1 MSLNSRRDTQNC
13 GRILKLKIESKHSDK
28 LKRGRLRA
36 VNVITSRPLTLELYG
51 SPGTLPEV
59 AADAVQII
67 AQPWKPH
74 KFVAT
79 VEVARGFVRVRNASW
94 ELACEL
100 AARLSTVHDLCL
112 AFLSV
117 TVKSWTD
124 VPLAL
129 GKLPFKDLLEPG
141 ATLEVRAEAA
151 NGVLPHAGRL
161 QEIAEEFFSVRGYTI
176 LLEDEARDVS
186 FTRIELE
193 TGADR
198 LRVRV
203 SLGSDALHKRG
214 WRALTGTPATLRE
227 DLASAVLKR
236 LTAFESRALQATQVV
251 VPFAGS
257 GTLGVEAW
265 HSLYGLPPSIWNSS
279 RAWKYLVHPTDAAQN
294 WWDKRITRA
303 ATEAKLPEL
312 IFIENNRK
320 QFHELKQNLENVTE
334 ILEDFGLE
342 LPKIPALLK
351 DVFQVPNS
359 EIIKPRAITLM
370 PLHPP
375 YGLRLSQETDVEKLF
390 TDLGLK
396 VREWALESRE
406 TGGALIGFCLCPS
419 DVLWRCFRNG
429 LGDLEFDT
437 SHVTQGGLD
446 VRVCNFSSLKPTE

>member
-1 MSLNSRRDTQNC
+1 M
-13 GRILKLKIESKHSDK
+13 
-28 LKRGRLRA
+28 
-36 VNVITSRPLTLELYG
+36 NVITSRPLTLELYG

-59 AADAVQII
+59 ALDAAQII
-67 AQPWKPH
+67 AAPWKPH

-79 VEVARGFVRVRNASW
+79 VEQARGFVRVRNASW

-117 TVKSWTD
+117 TVKSWSD

-141 ATLEVRAEAA
+141 CTLEVRAEAA

-161 QEIAEEFFSVRGYTI
+161 QEIAEEFFSVRGYQI
-176 LLEDEARDVS
+176 LLEDETRDS
-186 FTRIELE
+186 QFTRIELE

-236 LTAFESRALQATQVV
+236 LTAFEPRALQATQVV

-265 HSLYGLPPSIWNSS
+265 HSLFGLPPSTWNSA
-279 RAWKYLVHPTDAAQN
+279 RAWKYLAHPTEAAQN

-303 ATEAKLPEL
+303 ATEAQLPEL
-312 IFIENNRK
+312 TFIENNRK
-320 QFHELKQNLENVTE
+320 QFHELEQNLENVTE

-342 LPKIPALLK
+342 LPKISALLK
-351 DVFQVPNS
+351 DVFQIPNT

-390 TDLGLK
+390 SDLGLK
-396 VREWALESRE
+396 VREWALESRAS
-406 TGGALIGFCLCPS
+406 GGALIGFCLCPS

-446 VRVCNFSSLKPTE
+446 VRVCNFSSFKPTE

>member
-1 MSLNSRRDTQNC
+1 
-13 GRILKLKIESKHSDK
+13 
-28 LKRGRLRA
+28 
-36 VNVITSRPLTLELYG
+36 VNVITSRPLMLELYG

-59 AADAVQII
+59 AADAAEII
-67 AQPWKPH
+67 AHSWKPH
-74 KFVAT
+74 KFVAS
-79 VEVARGFVRVRNASW
+79 VEQARGFVRVRNASW

-117 TVKSWTD
+117 TVKSWSD

-141 ATLEVRAEAA
+141 CTLEIRAEAA

-161 QEIAEEFFSVRGYTI
+161 QEIAEEFFSVRGYQI
-176 LLEDEARDVS
+176 LSEDDARDTQ

-236 LTAFESRALQATQVV
+236 LVAFEPRALQATQVV

-265 HSLYGLPPSIWNSS
+265 HSLFGLPPSIWNSS
-279 RAWKYLVHPTDAAQN
+279 RADLESQILRAWKYLAHPTDAAQK
-294 WWDKRITRA
+294 WWEKRINRA

-312 IFIENNRK
+312 TFIENNRK
-320 QFHELKQNLENVTE
+320 QFHELEQNLENVTE
-334 ILEDFGLE
+334 ILEDFGLQ
-342 LPKIPALLK
+342 LPKISALLK

-359 EIIKPRAITLM
+359 EIIKPRAITLI

-390 TDLGLK
+390 SDLGLK
-396 VREWALESRE
+396 VREWALEARE
-406 TGGALIGFCLCPS
+406 SGGALIGFCLCPS
-419 DVLWRCFRNG
+419 DVLWRSFRNG
-429 LGDLEFDT
+429 LGDLHFDT

-446 VRVCNFSSLKPTE
+446 VRVCNFGSLKPTE

>member
-1 MSLNSRRDTQNC
+1 M
-13 GRILKLKIESKHSDK
+13 
-28 LKRGRLRA
+28 
-36 VNVITSRPLTLELYG
+36 NVITSRPLTLELYG

-59 AADAVQII
+59 AADASEII
-67 AQPWKPH
+67 AKPWKPH
-74 KFVAT
+74 KFAAS
-79 VEVARGFVRVRNASW
+79 VEQARGFVRVRNASW

-117 TVKSWTD
+117 TVKFWTD

-129 GKLPFKDLLEPG
+129 GKLPFRDLLEPG

-161 QEIAEEFFSVRGYTI
+161 QEIAEEFFSVRGYDI
-176 LLEDEARDVS
+176 LLEDDARDNQ

-227 DLASAVLKR
+227 DLASSVLKR
-236 LTAFESRALQATQVV
+236 LVAFEPGAAQASSVV

-265 HSLYGLPPSIWNSS
+265 HSLFGLPPSIWNSS
-279 RAWKYLVHPTDAAQN
+279 RADAEPQIPRAWKYLAHPTDAAQN
-294 WWDKRITRA
+294 WWEKRISRA
-303 ATEAKLPEL
+303 AIEAQLPEL
-312 IFIENNRK
+312 TFIENNRK
-320 QFHELKQNLENVTE
+320 QFHELEQNLENVTDK
-334 ILEDFGLE
+334 LENLGLQV
-342 LPKIPALLK
+342 PKISALLK
-351 DVFQVPNS
+351 DVFQAPNS
-359 EIIKPRAITLM
+359 EIIKPREITLM

-375 YGLRLSQETDVEKLF
+375 YGLRLTRETDVEKLF
-390 TDLGLK
+390 SDLGVK

-406 TGGALIGFCLCPS
+406 MGGALVGFCLCPS
-419 DVLWRCFRNG
+419 DILWRCFRNG
-429 LGDLEFDT
+429 LGDLRFDT

-446 VRVCNFSSLKPTE
+446 VRVCNFSNLV

>member
-1 MSLNSRRDTQNC
+1 M
-13 GRILKLKIESKHSDK
+13 
-28 LKRGRLRA
+28 
-36 VNVITSRPLTLELYG
+36 NVITSRPLTLELYG

-59 AADAVQII
+59 AADAAAII
-67 AQPWKPH
+67 AAPWKPH
-74 KFVAT
+74 KFAAS
-79 VEVARGFVRVRNASW
+79 VEQARGFVRVRGASW

-117 TVKSWTD
+117 TVKTWSD

-141 ATLEVRAEAA
+141 CTLEIRAEAA

-176 LLEDEARDVS
+176 LLEDEAREIQ

-236 LTAFESRALQATQVV
+236 LTAFEPRAIQASSVV

-265 HSLYGLPPSIWNSS
+265 HSLFGLPPSIWNSS
-279 RAWKYLVHPTDAAQN
+279 RAVPDSEPRFARAGSEPQILRAWKYLTQPTDAAQN
-294 WWDKRITRA
+294 WWEKRITRA
-303 ATEAKLPEL
+303 ATEAELPEL
-312 IFIENNRK
+312 TFIENNRK
-320 QFHELKQNLENVTE
+320 QFHELEQNLENVTE
-334 ILEDFGLE
+334 ILEDFGLQ
-342 LPKIPALLK
+342 LPKISALLK
-351 DVFQVPNS
+351 DIFQVPNA

-375 YGLRLSQETDVEKLF
+375 YGLRLFQETDVEKLF

-396 VREWALESRE
+396 VREWALESRAS
-406 TGGALIGFCLCPS
+406 GGALIGFCLCPS

-429 LGDLEFDT
+429 LGDLHFDT

>member
-1 MSLNSRRDTQNC
+1 M
-13 GRILKLKIESKHSDK
+13 
-28 LKRGRLRA
+28 
-36 VNVITSRPLTLELYG
+36 NVITSRPLTLELYG

-59 AADAVQII
+59 AADASAII

-74 KFVAT
+74 KFAAS
-79 VEVARGFVRVRNASW
+79 VEQARGFVRVRNASW

-117 TVKSWTD
+117 TAKSWSD

-141 ATLEVRAEAA
+141 CTLEVRSEAA
-151 NGVLPHAGRL
+151 SGVLPHAGRL

-176 LLEDEARDVS
+176 LLEDDARDS
-186 FTRIELE
+186 QLTRIELE
-193 TGADR
+193 SGADR

-236 LTAFESRALQATQVV
+236 LTAFEPRALEASSVV

-265 HSLYGLPPSIWNSS
+265 HSLFGLPPSIWDVP
-279 RAWKYLVHPTDAAQN
+279 RAWQHLAHPTEAAQN

-303 ATEAKLPEL
+303 ASEAELPEL
-312 IFIENNRK
+312 TFIENNRK
-320 QFHELKQNLENVTE
+320 QFHELEQNLENVTE
-334 ILEDFGLE
+334 KLEDFGLR
-342 LPKIPALLK
+342 LPRISALLK
-351 DVFQVPNS
+351 DVFQVPNT
-359 EIIKPRAITLM
+359 EIIKPREMNLM

-396 VREWALESRE
+396 VQEWALEARE
-406 TGGALIGFCLCPS
+406 SGGALIGFCLCPS

>member
-1 MSLNSRRDTQNC
+1 M
-13 GRILKLKIESKHSDK
+13 
-28 LKRGRLRA
+28 
-36 VNVITSRPLTLELYG
+36 NVITSRPLTLELYG

-59 AADAVQII
+59 ALNAAEII
-67 AQPWKPH
+67 ANPWKPH
-74 KFVAT
+74 KFAAS
-79 VEVARGFVRVRNASW
+79 VEQARGFVRVRGASW

-117 TVKSWTD
+117 TVKSWSD

-141 ATLEVRAEAA
+141 CTLEVRAEAA

-176 LLEDEARDVS
+176 LLEDETRDS
-186 FTRIELE
+186 QFTRIELE

-236 LTAFESRALQATQVV
+236 LTAFEPRALQATQVV

-257 GTLGVEAW
+257 GTLGIEAW
-265 HSLYGLPPSIWNSS
+265 HSLFGLPPSIWNSS
-279 RAWKYLVHPTDAAQN
+279 RAIKDSEPRFTRAVSEPQIPRAWKYLAHPTDAAQN
-294 WWDKRITRA
+294 WWEKRITRA
-303 ATEAKLPEL
+303 ASEAKLPEL
-312 IFIENNRK
+312 TFIENNRK
-320 QFHELKQNLENVTE
+320 QFHELEQNLENVTE
-334 ILEDFGLE
+334 MLEYFGLE
-342 LPKIPALLK
+342 LPRISALLK
-351 DVFQVPNS
+351 DIFQVPNT
-359 EIIKPRAITLM
+359 EIITPEAITLM

-390 TDLGLK
+390 SDLGIK
-396 VREWALESRE
+396 VREWALEARAS
-406 TGGALIGFCLCPS
+406 GGALVGFCLCPS

>member
-1 MSLNSRRDTQNC
+1 M
-13 GRILKLKIESKHSDK
+13 
-28 LKRGRLRA
+28 
-36 VNVITSRPLTLELYG
+36 NVITSRPLTLELYG

-59 AADAVQII
+59 AADAAQII

-74 KFVAT
+74 KFAAS

-141 ATLEVRAEAA
+141 CTLEIRAEAA
-151 NGVLPHAGRL
+151 NGVLTHAGRL
-161 QEIAEEFFSVRGYTI
+161 QEIAEEFFSVRGYQI
-176 LLEDEARDVS
+176 LSEDDARDVS

-203 SLGSDALHKRG
+203 SLGSDTLHKRG

-236 LTAFESRALQATQVV
+236 LVAFEPRALQATQVV

-265 HSLYGLPPSIWNSS
+265 HSLFGLPPSIWNSTRADFEPQIP
-279 RAWKYLVHPTDAAQN
+279 RAWKYLAHPTDAAQN
-294 WWDKRITRA
+294 WWEKRINRA

-312 IFIENNRK
+312 TFIENNRK
-320 QFHELKQNLENVTE
+320 QFHELEQNLENVTE
-334 ILEDFGLE
+334 ILEGFGLE
-342 LPKIPALLK
+342 LPKISALLK
-351 DVFQVPNS
+351 DIFQVPNS
-359 EIIKPRAITLM
+359 EIIKSRGITLM

-375 YGLRLSQETDVEKLF
+375 YGLRLTRETDVEALF

-396 VREWALESRE
+396 VREWALEARE
-406 TGGALIGFCLCPS
+406 SGGALVGFCLCPS

-429 LGDLEFDT
+429 LGDLEFNT

-446 VRVCNFSSLKPTE
+446 VRVCNFSSFTE

>member
-1 MSLNSRRDTQNC
+1 M
-13 GRILKLKIESKHSDK
+13 
-28 LKRGRLRA
+28 
-36 VNVITSRPLTLELYG
+36 NVITSRPLTLELYG

-59 AADAVQII
+59 AADAAQII
-67 AQPWKPH
+67 AAPWKPH
-74 KFVAT
+74 KFAAS

-141 ATLEVRAEAA
+141 ATLEIRAEAA

-176 LLEDEARDVS
+176 LSEDESRDAQ

-203 SLGSDALHKRG
+203 SLGSDALYKRG
-214 WRALTGTPATLRE
+214 WRAMTGTPATLRE

-236 LTAFESRALQATQVV
+236 LTAFEPRALQASQVV

-257 GTLGVEAW
+257 GTLGIEAW
-265 HSLYGLPPSIWNSS
+265 HSLFGLPPSIWNSS
-279 RAWKYLVHPTDAAQN
+279 RVIKDSEPRFTRAVSEPQIPRAWKYLAHPTDAAQN
-294 WWDKRITRA
+294 WWEKRINRA
-303 ATEAKLPEL
+303 ATEAELPEL
-312 IFIENNRK
+312 TFIENNRK
-320 QFHELKQNLENVTE
+320 QFHELEQNLENVTV
-334 ILEDFGLE
+334 ILEEMGLQ
-342 LPKIPALLK
+342 LPKISALLK
-351 DVFQVPNS
+351 DIFQVPNS
-359 EIIKPRAITLM
+359 EIIKPGAVTLM

-375 YGLRLSQETDVEKLF
+375 YGLRLSSREIDVEKLF
-390 TDLGLK
+390 SDLGLK
-396 VREWALESRE
+396 VREWVLESRE
-406 TGGALIGFCLCPS
+406 SGGALIGFCLCPS

-429 LGDLEFDT
+429 LGNLEFDT

-446 VRVCNFSSLKPTE
+446 VRVCNFSSFKPTE

>member
-1 MSLNSRRDTQNC
+1 M
-13 GRILKLKIESKHSDK
+13 
-28 LKRGRLRA
+28 
-36 VNVITSRPLTLELYG
+36 NVITSRPLTLELYG

-59 AADAVQII
+59 AADASAII
-67 AQPWKPH
+67 TASWKPH
-74 KFVAT
+74 KFTAG

-117 TVKSWTD
+117 TVKSWSD

-141 ATLEVRAEAA
+141 CTLEVRAEAA

-176 LLEDEARDVS
+176 LLEDETRDTQC
-186 FTRIELE
+186 TRIELE

-236 LTAFESRALQATQVV
+236 LTAFEPRALEATQVV

-265 HSLYGLPPSIWNSS
+265 HSLFGLPPSIWNSS
-279 RAWKYLVHPTDAAQN
+279 RAVSDSEPRFARAWKYLAHPTDAAQN
-294 WWDKRITRA
+294 WWEKRINRA
-303 ATEAKLPEL
+303 ATQAKLPEL
-312 IFIENNRK
+312 TFIENNRK
-320 QFHELKQNLENVTE
+320 QFHELEQNLENVTE
-334 ILEDFGLE
+334 ILENFSLV
-342 LPKIPALLK
+342 LPKISALLK
-351 DVFQVPNS
+351 DVFQVPNT
-359 EIIKPRAITLM
+359 EIIKPGAITLL

-390 TDLGLK
+390 SDLGLK
-396 VREWALESRE
+396 VREWALESQE

-446 VRVCNFSSLKPTE
+446 VRVCNFSSLKSTE

>member
-1 MSLNSRRDTQNC
+1 
-13 GRILKLKIESKHSDK
+13 
-28 LKRGRLRA
+28 

-59 AADAVQII
+59 AADAAQII
-67 AQPWKPH
+67 AAPWKPH
-74 KFVAT
+74 KFAAS
-79 VEVARGFVRVRNASW
+79 VEIARGFVRVRNASW

-117 TVKSWTD
+117 TVKSWSD

-141 ATLEVRAEAA
+141 ATLEIRAEAA
-151 NGVLPHAGRL
+151 NGVLTHAGRL
-161 QEIAEEFFSVRGYTI
+161 QEIAEEFFSVRGYQI
-176 LLEDEARDVS
+176 LSEDDARDVL

-236 LTAFESRALQATQVV
+236 LVAFEPRALQATQVV

-265 HSLYGLPPSIWNSS
+265 HSLFGLPSSIWNSARADFEPQIP
-279 RAWKYLVHPTDAAQN
+279 RAWKYLAHPTDAAQN
-294 WWDKRITRA
+294 WWDKRINRA

-312 IFIENNRK
+312 TFIENNRK
-320 QFHELKQNLENVTE
+320 QFHELEQNLENVTE
-334 ILEDFGLE
+334 ILEDFGLQ
-342 LPKIPALLK
+342 LPKISALLK
-351 DVFQVPNS
+351 DVFQAPNT
-359 EIIKPRAITLM
+359 EIIKPDSITLM

-390 TDLGLK
+390 SDLGLK
-396 VREWALESRE
+396 VREWSLEARE
-406 TGGALIGFCLCPS
+406 AGGALIGFCLCPS
-419 DVLWRCFRNG
+419 DVLWRSFRNG
-429 LGDLEFDT
+429 LGDIEFDT

-446 VRVCNFSSLKPTE
+446 VRVCNFADLV

>member
-1 MSLNSRRDTQNC
+1 
-13 GRILKLKIESKHSDK
+13 
-28 LKRGRLRA
+28 

-59 AADAVQII
+59 AADATQII

-74 KFVAT
+74 KFAAS
-79 VEVARGFVRVRNASW
+79 VEQARGFVRVRNASW

-117 TVKSWTD
+117 TVKSWSD

-129 GKLPFKDLLEPG
+129 RKLPFKDLLEHG
-141 ATLEVRAEAA
+141 CTLEVRAEAA

-176 LLEDEARDVS
+176 LLEDEARDTQC
-186 FTRIELE
+186 TRIELE

-227 DLASAVLKR
+227 DLASSVLKR
-236 LTAFESRALQATQVV
+236 LTAFEPRALQATQVV

-257 GTLGVEAW
+257 GTLGIEAW
-265 HSLYGLPPSIWNSS
+265 HSLFGLPPSIWNSS
-279 RAWKYLVHPTDAAQN
+279 RADSEPQIPRAWKYLAHPTDAAQN
-294 WWDKRITRA
+294 WWEKRITRA

-312 IFIENNRK
+312 TFIENNRK
-320 QFHELKQNLENVTE
+320 QFHELEANLENVTE
-334 ILEDFGLE
+334 ILEGFGLE
-342 LPKIPALLK
+342 LPKISALLK
-351 DVFQVPNS
+351 DIFQVPNT
-359 EIIKPRAITLM
+359 EIIKPEAITLM

-396 VREWALESRE
+396 VQKWALESRAS
-406 TGGALIGFCLCPS
+406 GGALIGFCLCPS

-446 VRVCNFSSLKPTE
+446 VRVCNFSSFTE

>member
-1 MSLNSRRDTQNC
+1 M
-13 GRILKLKIESKHSDK
+13 
-28 LKRGRLRA
+28 
-36 VNVITSRPLTLELYG
+36 NVITSRPLTLELYG

-59 AADAVQII
+59 ALDAAQII
-67 AQPWKPH
+67 AEPWKPH
-74 KFVAT
+74 KFAAS
-79 VEVARGFVRVRNASW
+79 VEQARGFVRVRNASW

-117 TVKSWTD
+117 PVKSWSD

-129 GKLPFKDLLEPG
+129 GKLPFKDLLEAG
-141 ATLEVRAEAA
+141 SMLEVRAEAA

-176 LLEDEARDVS
+176 LLEDETRDNQ

-236 LTAFESRALQATQVV
+236 LTTFEHRALQASQVV

-265 HSLYGLPPSIWNSS
+265 HSMFGLPPSIWNSS
-279 RAWKYLVHPTDAAQN
+279 RADFEPQIPRAWKYLAHPTDAAQN
-294 WWDKRITRA
+294 WWEKRITRA
-303 ATEAKLPEL
+303 ATETELPEL
-312 IFIENNRK
+312 TFIENNRK
-320 QFHELKQNLENVTE
+320 QFHELEQNLENVTE
-334 ILEDFGLE
+334 ILEDFGLQ
-342 LPKIPALLK
+342 LPKISALLK
-351 DVFQVPNS
+351 DIFQVPNN
-359 EIIKPRAITLM
+359 EIIKPGAITLM

-375 YGLRLSQETDVEKLF
+375 YGLRISQETDVEKLF

-396 VREWALESRE
+396 VREWALESRASD
-406 TGGALIGFCLCPS
+406 GALIGFCLCPS

-437 SHVTQGGLD
+437 SHMTQGGLD
-446 VRVCNFSSLKPTE
+446 VRVCNFSSLQSKS

>member
-1 MSLNSRRDTQNC
+1 M
-13 GRILKLKIESKHSDK
+13 
-28 LKRGRLRA
+28 
-36 VNVITSRPLTLELYG
+36 NVITSRPLTLELYG

-59 AADAVQII
+59 AADASAII
-67 AQPWKPH
+67 ASPWKPH
-74 KFVAT
+74 KFAAS

-117 TVKSWTD
+117 TVKSWSD

-141 ATLEVRAEAA
+141 CTLEIRADAA
-151 NGVLPHAGRL
+151 NGVLTHAGRL
-161 QEIAEEFFSVRGYTI
+161 QEIAEEFFSVRGYQI
-176 LLEDEARDVS
+176 LSEDDARDVS

-236 LTAFESRALQATQVV
+236 LVAFEPRALQATQVV

-265 HSLYGLPPSIWNSS
+265 HSLFDLPPSIWNATRADFEPQIP
-279 RAWKYLVHPTDAAQN
+279 RAWKYLAHPTDASQN
-294 WWDKRITRA
+294 WWEKRINRA
-303 ATEAKLPEL
+303 AAEAKLPEL
-312 IFIENNRK
+312 TFIENNRK
-320 QFHELKQNLENVTE
+320 QFHELEQNLENVTE
-334 ILEDFGLE
+334 ILEDFGLQ
-342 LPKIPALLK
+342 LPKISALLK
-351 DVFQVPNS
+351 DIFQVPNT
-359 EIIKPRAITLM
+359 EIVKPGAITLM

-390 TDLGLK
+390 SDLGLK
-396 VREWALESRE
+396 VREWALEARE
-406 TGGALIGFCLCPS
+406 TGGVLIGFCLCPS

>member
-1 MSLNSRRDTQNC
+1 M
-13 GRILKLKIESKHSDK
+13 
-28 LKRGRLRA
+28 
-36 VNVITSRPLTLELYG
+36 NVIMSRPLTLELYG

-59 AADAVQII
+59 AADASEII
-67 AQPWKPH
+67 TKPWKPH
-74 KFVAT
+74 KFAAS
-79 VEVARGFVRVRNASW
+79 VEQARGFVRVRNASW

-129 GKLPFKDLLEPG
+129 GKLPFRDLLEPG
-141 ATLEVRAEAA
+141 QTLEIRAEAA

-161 QEIAEEFFSVRGYTI
+161 QEGAEEFFALRGYMI
-176 LLEDEARDVS
+176 LSEDEAPGTP

-227 DLASAVLKR
+227 DLASAVFKR
-236 LTAFESRALQATQVV
+236 LVAFEPRALQATQVI

-265 HSLYGLPPSIWNSS
+265 HALFGLPPSIWNLS
-279 RAWKYLVHPTDAAQN
+279 RAWKYLAHPTDAAQQ
-294 WWDKRITRA
+294 WWDNRITRA
-303 ATEAKLPEL
+303 ATKAQLPEL
-312 IFIENNRK
+312 SFIENNRK
-320 QFHELKQNLENVTE
+320 QFHELEQNLENVTNK
-334 ILEDFGLE
+334 LEDAGLHV
-342 LPKIPALLK
+342 PHISALLE
-351 DVFQVPNS
+351 DVFEVPNS
-359 EIIKPRAITLM
+359 EIIKPGELTLM

-375 YGLRLSQETDVEKLF
+375 YGLRLSREADVEALF
-390 TDLGLK
+390 SDLGLK

-406 TGGALIGFCLCPS
+406 MGGGLVGFCLCPS
-419 DVLWRCFRNG
+419 DVLWRAFRNG
-429 LGDLEFDT
+429 LGEIRFDT

-446 VRVCNFSSLKPTE
+446 VRVCNFSSLKSKS

>member
-1 MSLNSRRDTQNC
+1 M
-13 GRILKLKIESKHSDK
+13 
-28 LKRGRLRA
+28 
-36 VNVITSRPLTLELYG
+36 NVITSRPLTLELYG

-59 AADAVQII
+59 AADAAQVI
-67 AQPWKPH
+67 ANPWKPH
-74 KFVAT
+74 KFAAS

-117 TVKSWTD
+117 TVKSWSD

-141 ATLEVRAEAA
+141 CTLKIRAEAA

-161 QEIAEEFFSVRGYTI
+161 QEIAEEFFSVRGYDI
-176 LLEDEARDVS
+176 LPEDEARDS
-186 FTRIELE
+186 QFTRIELE

-236 LTAFESRALQATQVV
+236 LVAFEPRALEASSVV

-265 HSLYGLPPSIWNSS
+265 HSLFGLPPSIWNSTRADAEPQIPRAVS
-279 RAWKYLVHPTDAAQN
+279 DSAPRFARAWRYLTQPTEAAQK
-294 WWDKRITRA
+294 WWDKRIFRA
-303 ATEAKLPEL
+303 ATEARLPEL
-312 IFIENNRK
+312 TFIENNRR
-320 QFHELKQNLENVTE
+320 QFHELEQNLENVTE
-334 ILEDFGLE
+334 MLENFGLQ
-342 LPKIPALLK
+342 LPKISALLK
-351 DVFQVPNS
+351 DIFQVSNS
-359 EIIKPRAITLM
+359 EIFKPGAITLM

-375 YGLRLSQETDVEKLF
+375 YGLRLSPETDVEKLF

-396 VREWALESRE
+396 VREWALEARE
-406 TGGALIGFCLCPS
+406 SGGALIGCCLCPS
-419 DVLWRCFRNG
+419 DVLWRVFRNG

-446 VRVCNFSSLKPTE
+446 VRVCNFSSLEQVG

>member
-1 MSLNSRRDTQNC
+1 M
-13 GRILKLKIESKHSDK
+13 
-28 LKRGRLRA
+28 
-36 VNVITSRPLTLELYG
+36 NVITSRPLTLELYG

-59 AADAVQII
+59 AADAAQII
-67 AQPWKPH
+67 AAPWKPH

-79 VEVARGFVRVRNASW
+79 VEQARGFVRVRGASW

-100 AARLSTVHDLCL
+100 AARLSTVHDVYL

-117 TVKSWTD
+117 TVKSWMD

-141 ATLEVRAEAA
+141 ELLEVRAEAA

-161 QEIAEEFFSVRGYTI
+161 QEIAEEFFGVRGYGI
-176 LLEDEARDVS
+176 LTENNPRVTP

-236 LTAFESRALQATQVV
+236 LTAFEPRAIQAESIV

-265 HSLYGLPPSIWNSS
+265 HALFGLPPSIWNSS
-279 RAWKYLVHPTDAAQN
+279 RAWKYLAHPTHAAQN

-312 IFIENNRK
+312 LFIENNRK
-320 QFHELKQNLENVTE
+320 QFQELEANLQNVSDTLENLGVNVPRVT
-334 ILEDFGLE
+334 
-342 LPKIPALLK
+342 ALLK
-351 DVFQVPNS
+351 DVFLMPNS
-359 EIIKPRAITLM
+359 EIITPRAITLM

-375 YGLRLSQETDVEKLF
+375 YGLRLHDSNVDALF
-390 TDLGLK
+390 ADLGLK
-396 VREWALESRE
+396 VRDWALEARAS
-406 TGGALIGFCLCPS
+406 GGVLIGFCLCPS
-419 DVLWRCFRNG
+419 DVLWRAFRNG
-429 LGDLEFDT
+429 LGDLRFDT
-437 SHVTQGGLD
+437 THVTQGGLD
-446 VRVCNFSSLKPTE
+446 VRVCTFSSFEQPSE